1 MRAVTRAPARGYLI
15 DIDGTLLADDLP
27 IRGAAETMARLRDA
41 GLPFRLLTNTTR
53 RPRRAIAAV
62 LEAAGLGVTV
72 PEILTP
78 ALLARRLILDSE
90 RKGAVLLVPSEVF
103 VDFTGVRHD
112 AERPSWVVLGDLG
125 RGFTWER
132 LNGAFRFLRDGA
144 TLLAL
149 HKNRSWF
156 AGKDGLVLDA
166 GAFVAA
172 LEYATG
178 CRAIVVGK
186 PSAEFFRL
194 ALEDLGLPA
203 REVVVVGDDPETD
216 IAGGAA
222 AGCRTALVR
231 TGKAIEGRPASRGK
245 KRPDRVID
253 SIADLL

>member
-1 MRAVTRAPARGYLI
+1 MRAATRAPARGYLI

-27 IRGAAETMARLRDA
+27 IRGAAATLVRLRAA

-62 LEAAGLGVTV
+62 LEAAGLGATA

-78 ALLARRLILDSE
+78 ALLARRLILDSD
-90 RKGAVLLVPSEVF
+90 RKRAALLVPSEVF
-103 VDFTGVRHD
+103 VDFAGVLHD
-112 AERPSWVVLGDLG
+112 EERPSWVVLGDLG

-186 PSAEFFRL
+186 PSTDFFRL
-194 ALEDLGLPA
+194 ALEDLGMPA
-203 REVVVVGDDPETD
+203 GDVMVVGDDPETD
-216 IAGGAA
+216 IAGGAG
-222 AGCRTALVR
+222 AGCRTALVL
-231 TGKAIEGRPASRGK
+231 TGKAAGTRPAIRGK
-245 KRPDRVID
+245 RPERVID
-253 SIADLL
+253 SIADLI